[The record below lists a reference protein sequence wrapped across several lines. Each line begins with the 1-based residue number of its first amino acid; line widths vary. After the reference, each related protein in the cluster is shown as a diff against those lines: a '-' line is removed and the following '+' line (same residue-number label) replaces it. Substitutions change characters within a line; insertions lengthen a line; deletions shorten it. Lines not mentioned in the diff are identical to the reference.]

1 MDDTLEINQL
11 DSEAGLFDDYVPEET
26 TEGTEETVE
35 ESTPEETVEETEQ
48 VSEETI
54 EEPVPDN
61 VDNSFLRVKFN
72 GEERTL
78 TEEEARNLAQKGMNY
93 DRFYEPIERLARL
106 NNMTVGEYVNQL
118 NDTQVQYE
126 VSKEMDSLREDPK
139 YANID
144 SAVLEEIATAR
155 VNQNM
160 GERDRNYQSQVQEQA
175 DAQQAQAQREI
186 DKFMEEY
193 PEYRN
198 KGPEALD
205 PKVFD
210 FVKQGYTLL
219 EAYNKF
225 QRETSN
231 KAQAEAKLKAQ
242 QINEANKQKSLGN
255 ISNAGEV
262 EKDDF
267 LSGFLE

>member
-126 VSKEMDSLREDPK
+126 VSKEMDSLKEDPK

-144 SAVLEEIATAR
+144 DAVLEEIATAR

>member
-35 ESTPEETVEETEQ
+35 ESTPEETVKETEQ

-144 SAVLEEIATAR
+144 DAVLEEIATAR

-175 DAQQAQAQREI
+175 DAQQAQAQKEI

>member
-48 VSEETI
+48 VSEKTI

-126 VSKEMDSLREDPK
+126 VSKEMDSLKGDPK

-144 SAVLEEIATAR
+144 DAVLEEIATAR

-175 DAQQAQAQREI
+175 DAQQARAQREI

-205 PKVFD
+205 PKAFD